1 MPSFRDSDLIDGVS
15 SLDHYHGKVFKI
27 TDEAGM
33 PSVTCRNVGHTQ
45 QQFDWDCG
53 LSCVLMALDAADE
66 CDAKDSILENLE
78 EICRNEGF
86 GHSTWTIDLCYLLK
100 HYAPRLAF
108 SYTTITLG
116 VDPSYMNQVFYN
128 KILKR
133 DSERVQDRFE
143 QAKAQG
149 VTVLEQRV
157 PIEDIVQHIN
167 DAGTCIVLT
176 NANLL
181 SCETC
186 SHFNLS
192 GSGDN
197 TCNTSC
203 FLLRTCGSSAYQG
216 HYVLAV
222 GFDIPKR
229 KIYYRNPTLRD
240 RVCKMSFERFDEAR
254 NSYGT
259 DEDLIF
265 VAAVNEE

>member
-1 MPSFRDSDLIDGVS
+1 
-15 SLDHYHGKVFKI
+15 
-27 TDEAGM
+27 M
-33 PSVTCRNVGHTQ
+33 PSVTCRTVQHTQ

-53 LSCVLMALDAADE
+53 LSCVLMALDAAE
-66 CDAKDSILENLE
+66 ELDAKDSIIQNLE
-78 EICRNEGF
+78 EICKKEGF

-100 HYAPRLAF
+100 HYAPSLTF
-108 SYTTITLG
+108 SYTTVTLG

-133 DSERVQDRFE
+133 DSERVQERFE
-143 QAKAQG
+143 QANDQG

-157 PIEDIVQHIN
+157 PIKDIVKHIN

-186 SHFNLS
+186 NFFNLC

-197 TCNTSC
+197 NTNTSC

>member
-1 MPSFRDSDLIDGVS
+1 M
-15 SLDHYHGKVFKI
+15 
-27 TDEAGM
+27 
-33 PSVTCRNVGHTQ
+33 
-45 QQFDWDCG
+45 
-53 LSCVLMALDAADE
+53 
-66 CDAKDSILENLE
+66 IL
-78 EICRNEGF
+78 F
-86 GHSTWTIDLCYLLK
+86 YS
-100 HYAPRLAF
+100 
-108 SYTTITLG
+108 
-116 VDPSYMNQVFYN
+116 QVFYN

-240 RVCKMSFERFDEAR
+240 RGMYFLVRYQSIKACIRVANLSILWMISPPWSIFKKSFKKCKFQKLNIIQYA
-254 NSYGT
+254 
-259 DEDLIF
+259 L
-265 VAAVNEE
+265 

>member
-1 MPSFRDSDLIDGVS
+1 M
-15 SLDHYHGKVFKI
+15 
-27 TDEAGM
+27 
-33 PSVTCRNVGHTQ
+33 
-45 QQFDWDCG
+45 
-53 LSCVLMALDAADE
+53 
-66 CDAKDSILENLE
+66 IL
-78 EICRNEGF
+78 F
-86 GHSTWTIDLCYLLK
+86 YS
-100 HYAPRLAF
+100 
-108 SYTTITLG
+108 
-116 VDPSYMNQVFYN
+116 QVFYN

-240 RVCKMSFERFDEAR
+240 RGMYFLVRYQSIKACIR
-254 NSYGT
+254 
-259 DEDLIF
+259 
-265 VAAVNEE
+265 VANLSIL